1 VLSTTSCSLM
11 RAGVEACRVPLTG
24 EEAGPTAGAA
34 GLDSRC
40 NMSGCL
46 PMIGG
51 SCGGVTAWNTVS
63 LRKAPRGVNYLIYLD
78 EIRLAFLGDSQRS
91 SRRPTAIVSETYSE
105 GGSLC
110 GYQPLNRWPGD
121 GHG

>member
-1 VLSTTSCSLM
+1 MWMWLIAAINRVARHRRGVVAGVGNAAAAVLNTTSCSLM

-63 LRKAPRGVNYLIYLD
+63 SRKAPPCARYLIYTD
-78 EIRLAFLGDSQRS
+78 EIRLAFLGDSRRS
-91 SRRPTAIVSETYSE
+91 
-105 GGSLC
+105 
-110 GYQPLNRWPGD
+110 
-121 GHG
+121 

>member
-1 VLSTTSCSLM
+1 M

-78 EIRLAFLGDSQRS
+78 EIRLL
-91 SRRPTAIVSETYSE
+91 SRRLTTIVSETHSE
-105 GGSLC
+105 GGSQC
-110 GYQPLNRWPGD
+110 GYQPVNRGPGD